1 MGDEL
6 AQAMQGNS
14 GPLAGGGAQAPAPQ
28 AGGGGAMDPEMLK
41 KMMAQQMR
49 SKQGLAPV
57 HPDPSAGK
65 PGFGAMAA
73 GGLLGMFV
81 PALGGALIKSV
92 KQHKETQ
99 VNAAVND
106 YSVLNDELEMAD
118 LMSQGDEKKREQ
130 MFQDSPRV
138 KAILGDPKKQKNIAK
153 VFSMDWMNPDKGKDS
168 VYHQGLQRFMK
179 LKPASELVK
188 KMSGMVKGHKEQ
200 QAQAGAQGG
209 GQPQPQQGQQP
220 QGGRPQGVGQMTQ
233 QLPRQMTAPDPNGVK
248 SLAEAKHAIDAGEAA
263 TREKY
268 DIRPDAE
275 GNIVAIDKTD
285 PNKVVR
291 VTDKDGRIVTG
302 AARGKNG
309 PMLVDGVPVGVFQ
322 DNKPY
327 TPNTPGWTAQ
337 MAKDLEVYKAGHATS
352 EAAKDHRIKLAADSR
367 VTSFM
372 NTREYAA
379 VDKNGNLAYVT
390 PAELKSGG
398 YAPASQGV
406 QAMNREAIFGE
417 IDFTKNALKESIAKL
432 PDDAFDA
439 ASRAQ
444 IAAVLRDEDPRSAWQ
459 KFLGSSVA
467 ETLSDEKVEYV
478 TSLVAMDESAMSLR
492 SIGGMGSASDM
503 MRNAIFKMLPG
514 AGTPSKT
521 YANRQVQLFEG
532 ELNALRKSVPHIG
545 KSAGDKS
552 SEGGDVMYARDPQG
566 KLHKAPKG
574 TALPQGWKVSNGPK
588 G

>member
-14 GPLAGGGAQAPAPQ
+14 GPLAGGGQPAPAPQ
-28 AGGGGAMDPEMLK
+28 PGGGGGAMDPEMLK

-49 SKQGLAPV
+49 TKQGLAPV
-57 HPDPSAGK
+57 RPDPSAGK
-65 PGFGAMAA
+65 PGFGTMAA

-118 LMSQGDEKKREQ
+118 LMAQGDDKKREQ
-130 MFQDSPRV
+130 IFQDSPRV

-188 KMSGMVKGHKEQ
+188 KMSGMIKGHKEQ
-200 QAQAGAQGG
+200 QAQGG
-209 GQPQPQQGQQP
+209 GQPQGGQPGGGQPQQAGQN
-220 QGGRPQGVGQMTQ
+220 VGQMAQ

-248 SLAEAKHAIDAGEAA
+248 ALAEAKHAVDAGEAA

-268 DIRPDAE
+268 DIRPDANGE
-275 GNIVAIDKTD
+275 IVAIDKTD

-291 VTDKDGRIVTG
+291 VTDKDGRTVTG
-302 AARGKNG
+302 AAKGKNG
-309 PMLVDGVPVGVFQ
+309 PMLVDSVPVGMYW
-322 DNKPY
+322 NGKPY

-337 MAKDLEVYKAGHATS
+337 MAKELETYKAAYATS
-352 EAAKDHRIKLAADSR
+352 EAGKDHRIKLAADSR
-367 VTSFM
+367 VMSFM

-379 VDKNGNLAYVT
+379 ISKNGDLVYAT
-390 PAELKSGG
+390 PAELKSGD

-406 QAMNREAIFGE
+406 QAKNRAQIFQE
-417 IDFTKNALKESIAKL
+417 IDYTKNMLKESIAAL

-439 ASRAQ
+439 TSRAQ

-459 KFLGSSVA
+459 KFLGSSAA
-467 ETLSDEKVEYV
+467 ETLGDEKQNYV
-478 TSLVAMDESAMSLR
+478 TALIALNESAMSLR
-492 SIGGMGSASDM
+492 SLGGMGGGSDQL
-503 MRNAIFKMLPG
+503 RNAIFKMLPG
-514 AGTPSKT
+514 AGTPSKS
-521 YANRQVQLFEG
+521 YANRQLQLFEG
-532 ELNALRKSVPHIG
+532 EVNALSKSTPHIG
-545 KSAGDKS
+545 KSDAQPSGGGASYTPKSGEKPVRDK
-552 SEGGDVMYARDPQG
+552 AG
-566 KLHKAPKG
+566 KLLGYTMDGKHFSKK
-574 TALPQGWKVSNGPK
+574 L
-588 G
+588 